1 MSAHLP
7 TYSHIL
13 LTLDKIDS
21 DIDPGE
27 LHGAICGLLSANS
40 NASFQAIIDNVLQS
54 IDQDNLLHRD
64 ALTTLES
71 LFDTTKSQ
79 LNDPNCDFHL
89 LLPEDDD
96 SLEDL
101 VFALGEWCQGFL
113 LGLSLGGI
121 KNLDKLP
128 EEGAEIANDFLEI
141 ARAGSAYDIE
151 DTEEDE
157 QSFEELM
164 EYVRVG
170 ALLIN
175 EILNPEK
182 SQPLDR
188 SKLH

>member
-1 MSAHLP
+1 MSKHLP
-7 TYSHIL
+7 NYSQIL

-27 LHGAICGLLSANS
+27 LHGAMCGLLSANS
-40 NASFQAIIDNVLQS
+40 NASFQTVVDNLLRS
-54 IDQDNLLHRD
+54 ADYDNLLHRET
-64 ALTTLES
+64 LNTLEA
-71 LFDTTKSQ
+71 LFDTAKNQ

-89 LLPEDDD
+89 LLPDEED

-101 VFALGEWCQGFL
+101 VFSLGEWCEGFL
-113 LGLSLGGI
+113 LGLNLGGI
-121 KNLDKLP
+121 KDLDKLP

-170 ALLIN
+170 VLLVN